1 MISIDVFM
9 IGLMAVSIL
18 TGIVTEAVKKVLLA
32 IKVNYQA
39 NILSGIVSVILS
51 AAVGAAYVLVAGVGF
66 TALSIIAIVALAL
79 MSWLS
84 AMVGYDKVVQV
95 IDQLKNVKKG

>member
-1 MISIDVFM
+1 MINVDVFM
-9 IGLMAVSIL
+9 IGLMIVSVL
-18 TGIVTEAVKKVLLA
+18 TGIVTEAIKKLLTA

-39 NILSGIVSVILS
+39 NIVSGIVAVILS
-51 AAVGAAYVLVAGVGF
+51 AGVGIAYIFVAGVGF
-66 TALSIIAIVALAL
+66 TAGSIVSLVALAL
-79 MSWLS
+79 MGWLS

>member
-9 IGLMAVSIL
+9 IGLMMVSVL
-18 TGIVTEAVKKVLLA
+18 TGIVTEAVKKLLTA
-32 IKVNYQA
+32 LKANYQA
-39 NILSGIVSVILS
+39 NILSGIVAVILS
-51 AAVGAAYVLVAGVGF
+51 AGVGVAYVFVAGVGF
-66 TALSIIAIVALAL
+66 TAMSIVTIVALAL
-79 MSWLS
+79 ASWLS

>member
-18 TGIVTEAVKKVLLA
+18 TGVVTEAIKKLLTA
-32 IKVNYQA
+32 LKVNYNA
-39 NILSGIVSVILS
+39 NILSGIVAVVLS
-51 AAVGAAYVLVAGVGF
+51 AAVGIAYIFVAGVGF
-66 TALSIIAIVALAL
+66 TALSIVSLVALAL